1 MLYNKIKARQIAEF
15 LLEIKAVILRPEQ
28 PFKWASGW
36 LSPIYCDNRLILSE
50 PPVRTFIKIAWAS
63 ALKDLFPEANAVAGV
78 ATAGIAHAA
87 LIADELDMPMAY
99 IRSKPKE
106 HGTEKL
112 LEGRLLP
119 THQTVVIE
127 DLVSTGKSSLVAA
140 QSIISEGIPVLGLM
154 SIFSYGFAEAEKA
167 FKDAEISFYSL
178 CDYDTLIELAI
189 AKGYVKHEDLEELK
203 AWRQNPGEWRRG

>member
-1 MLYNKIKARQIAEF
+1 MLYQKNIGRQVAEY
-15 LLEIKAVILRPEQ
+15 LLEIKAVILRPDQ

-36 LSPIYCDNRLILSE
+36 HSPIYCDNRLILSE
-50 PPVRTFIKIAWAS
+50 PEVRTFIKTTWS
-63 ALKDLFPEANAVAGV
+63 EALTDLFPYANAVAGV

-87 LIADELDMPMAY
+87 LIADELNLPMAY

-119 THQTVVIE
+119 EHKTVVIE

-140 QSIISEGIPVLGLM
+140 QSIISEGIPVVGLM
-154 SIFSYGFAEAEKA
+154 SVFSYGFSEAEEA
-167 FKDAEISFYSL
+167 FKSQNIPFYSL
-178 CDYDTLIELAI
+178 CDYETLIELALE
-189 AKGYVKHEDLEELK
+189 KGYVEASELETLK
-203 AWRQNPGEWRRG
+203 KWRMNPSMWGR